1 MRLAAVIKSAALL
14 TLVCLG
20 YVHLQMKIIELAYQG
35 KSREKQIRNLIEENG
50 TVTYNILTLT
60 SSINLG
66 HRLLDDNM
74 KMTFVDPGNVI
85 TMSASGDVFNDG
97 PVDASEVA
105 RTSDYRKSIFGLLSL
120 GSSAE
125 ARINH

>member
-1 MRLAAVIKSAALL
+1 MRLTTVIKSMTLL

-20 YVHLQMKIIELAYQG
+20 YVHLQMKIIDLAYQG
-35 KSREKQIRNLIEENG
+35 KAREKQIRNLIEENG

-97 PVDASEVA
+97 PVDAPEVA
-105 RTSDYRKSIFGLLSL
+105 RTSDDRKSILRLLSL

-125 ARINH
+125 ARINR